1 MVEAVETRPADE
13 ELPVDEEAVV
23 VDIRID
29 RLFGSH
35 NVFEVDRKQRA
46 LRLTRFVTG
55 AGPCEVEQGTAQRTL
70 VDGEPLPALLLTR
83 VPTFQG
89 CLVRIRVL
97 GAVRPGEGPAWL
109 IGVPEVDASN
119 EWKSIADLPEETRA
133 AARAVVMDTAGGEQG
148 LSWLDAPAAA
158 GIVRAA
164 RETYWVEK
172 AQAEGAARYGA
183 AWKATPGVG
192 MRKADALAAH
202 SMAEYLLPSLPSRFQ
217 KYVEEELLPGERIL
231 FFAARPPFSPGS
243 KLLSRPGQ
251 RLHEGLLVI
260 TDRQV
265 MMMVDNLPPD
275 STLVQWGFIA
285 RTAAIERLTD
295 VKLTQEGVSSQLEV
309 SFGAE
314 EGIETQRF
322 LFPRNY
328 HDALSE
334 AVALLERFARTDGC
348 RWPRRLYD
356 TKVELSGR
364 ALTATSD
371 DRQPDE
377 ARLQD
382 LRHQVGEG
390 EEVVAEAT
398 AEAVSGMAIGPALVL
413 TDSRLILSPGAKKK
427 GRSRIVEFRIGRI
440 SSVEITQS
448 LVGSHFE
455 VSVPRDG
462 LVESV
467 VLDYNYPDSPR
478 FLRAFTLLRHLMGR
492 PA

>member
-1 MVEAVETRPADE
+1 MAEALKTRPASEDQR
-13 ELPVDEEAVV
+13 VDEEAAV
-23 VDIRID
+23 VDVRID

-35 NVFEVDRKQRA
+35 NVYEVDRKHRA

-55 AGPCEVEQGTAQRTL
+55 DGPCEVEQGTAQRTL
-70 VDGEPLPALLLTR
+70 VDGEPLPALLLTK

-89 CLVRIRVL
+89 CLVRARVL
-97 GAVRPGEGPAWL
+97 GAVRPGEASAWL

-119 EWKSIADLPEETRA
+119 DWPSIADLPQEIRIAVRDILVESAGEEI
-133 AARAVVMDTAGGEQG
+133 

-158 GIVRAA
+158 KIVRAA

-183 AWKATPGVG
+183 AWKVTPGAS
-192 MRKADALAAH
+192 MRKSDALAAH
-202 SMAEYLLPSLPSRFQ
+202 SMAEYLLPSLPSRFL

-251 RLHEGLLVI
+251 RLNEGLLVI

-275 STLVQWGFIA
+275 STLVKWGFIA
-285 RTAAIERLTD
+285 RTTAIERLVD
-295 VKLTQEGVSSQLEV
+295 VRLTREGVSSRLEV
-309 SFGAE
+309 SFSAE
-314 EGIETQRF
+314 EGVESQSF

-334 AVALLERFARTDGC
+334 AVTLLDKFAHLDGS
-348 RWPRRLYD
+348 RYLRRMYD
-356 TKVELSGR
+356 TEVELSGR
-364 ALTATSD
+364 ALTAMSD
-371 DRQPDE
+371 DKQPDE
-377 ARLQD
+377 VRLKE
-382 LRHQVGEG
+382 LKHRVGEG

-398 AEAVSGMAIGPALVL
+398 AEAMSGMAIGPALVL

-427 GRSRIVEFRIGRI
+427 GRSHITEFGIGRI

-455 VSVPRDG
+455 VSVPCDG
-462 LVESV
+462 RVQTV
-467 VLDYNYPDSPR
+467 VLDYNYPDSPH

-492 PA
+492 PT

>member
-1 MVEAVETRPADE
+1 MAEALKTRLASQEQEANDE
-13 ELPVDEEAVV
+13 AAVV
-23 VDIRID
+23 DVRVD

-35 NVFEVDRKQRA
+35 NVYEVDRKHHA
-46 LRLTRFVTG
+46 LRLTRFVTSN
-55 AGPCEVEQGTAQRTL
+55 GPCEVEQGTAQRTL
-70 VDGEPLPALLLTR
+70 ADGEPLPALLLTR
-83 VPTFQG
+83 VPTFPD
-89 CLVRIRVL
+89 CLVQARVL
-97 GAVRPGEGPAWL
+97 GAIRAGESPAWL

-119 EWKSIADLPEETRA
+119 DWQSIADLPEETRA
-133 AARAVVMDTAGGEQG
+133 AVRTIVADVAADEY

-158 GIVRAA
+158 KIVRAA

-183 AWKATPGVG
+183 AWKVTPGAG

-202 SMAEYLLPSLPSRFQ
+202 TVAEYLLPSLPSRFE

-251 RLHEGLLVI
+251 KLNQGLLVI

-265 MMMVDNLPPD
+265 MMMTDSLPPG
-275 STLVQWGFIA
+275 SMMVNWGFVA
-285 RTAAIERLTD
+285 RTSAIERLVD
-295 VKLTQEGVSSQLEV
+295 VKLTRGGVSSQLEV
-309 SFGAE
+309 SFSAE
-314 EGIETQRF
+314 EGVESQSF
-322 LFPRNY
+322 VFPRNY

-334 AVALLERFARTDGC
+334 AVTLLDKFAHLDGSRYLRRT
-348 RWPRRLYD
+348 YE
-356 TKVELSGR
+356 TEVELSGR
-364 ALTATSD
+364 VLAAIKDYKPL
-371 DRQPDE
+371 DE
-377 ARLQD
+377 ARIEE
-382 LRHQVGEG
+382 LRHRAGEG

-398 AEAVSGMAIGPALVL
+398 AEAMNGMATGPALVL
-413 TDSRLILSPGAKKK
+413 TDSRLILSRGAKKK
-427 GRSRIVEFRIGRI
+427 GRSHITEFPISRI

>member
-1 MVEAVETRPADE
+1 MAHPLTTKPVHE
-13 ELPVDEEAVV
+13 ELQVDEKAAVV
-23 VDIRID
+23 DVRVEK
-29 RLFGSH
+29 LFGSH
-35 NVFEVDRKQRA
+35 NVYEVDRKHRA

-55 AGPCEVEQGTAQRTL
+55 AGPCEVEQGAAQRTL
-70 VDGEPLPALLLTR
+70 VDGEPLPTLLLTR
-83 VPTFQG
+83 VPTFTD
-89 CLVRIRVL
+89 CLVQARVL
-97 GAVRPGEGPAWL
+97 GAIRAGESPAWL

-119 EWKSIADLPEETRA
+119 DWQSIADLPEETRRAVRTVVVEA
-133 AARAVVMDTAGGEQG
+133 AADED

-158 GIVRAA
+158 KIVRAA

-183 AWKATPGVG
+183 AWKVTPGAG

-202 SMAEYLLPSLPSRFQ
+202 TVAEYLLPSLPSRFE

-243 KLLSRPGQ
+243 KRLSLPKQSLR
-251 RLHEGLLVI
+251 EGLLVV

-265 MMMVDNLPPD
+265 MMRTDSLPPG
-275 STLVQWGFIA
+275 SMMVNWGFVA
-285 RTAAIERLTD
+285 RTSAIERLVD
-295 VKLTQEGVSSQLEV
+295 VKLTRGGVSSQLEV
-309 SFGAE
+309 SFSAE
-314 EGIETQRF
+314 EGVESQSF
-322 LFPRNY
+322 VFPRNY

-334 AVALLERFARTDGC
+334 AVTLLDKFAHLDGSRYLRRT
-348 RWPRRLYD
+348 YE
-356 TKVELSGR
+356 TEVELSGR
-364 ALTATSD
+364 VLAAIKDYKPL
-371 DRQPDE
+371 DE
-377 ARLQD
+377 ARIEE
-382 LRHQVGEG
+382 LRHRAGEG

-398 AEAVSGMAIGPALVL
+398 AEAMNGMATGPALVL
-413 TDSRLILSPGAKKK
+413 TDSRLILSRGAKKK
-427 GRSRIVEFRIGRI
+427 GRSHITEFPISRI

>member
-1 MVEAVETRPADE
+1 MVEATETRPTDAEDQIE
-13 ELPVDEEAVV
+13 AEAVV
-23 VDIRID
+23 VDVRVEK
-29 RLFGSH
+29 LFGNH
-35 NVFEVDRKQRA
+35 NVYEVDRKHHA

-55 AGPCEVEQGTAQRTL
+55 AGPCEVEQGAAQRTL
-70 VDGEPLPALLLTR
+70 VDGQPLPALLLTR
-83 VPTFQG
+83 VPTFTD
-89 CLVRIRVL
+89 CLVQARVL
-97 GAVRPGEGPAWL
+97 GAIRADEATPWL
-109 IGVPEVDASN
+109 VGVPEVDTSN
-119 EWKSIADLPEETRA
+119 DWQSIADLPEETRQ
-133 AARAVVMDTAGGEQG
+133 AVRTVVVEAVGEEI
-148 LSWLDAPAAA
+148 SWLDLSAAA
-158 GIVRAA
+158 EIVRAA

-183 AWKATPGVG
+183 AWKVTPGAS
-192 MRKADALAAH
+192 MRRSDAIAAH
-202 SMAEYLLPSLPSRFQ
+202 SIAEYLLPSLPSRFL

-251 RLHEGLLVI
+251 KLNEGLLVI

-275 STLVQWGFIA
+275 STLVRWGFVA
-285 RTAAIERLTD
+285 RASAIERLTD
-295 VKLTQEGVSSQLEV
+295 VKLTRAGVSSQFEV

-314 EGIETQRF
+314 DGVESQTF

-334 AVALLERFARTDGC
+334 AVTVLDRFVRLDGS
-348 RWPRRLYD
+348 RYLRRMYE
-356 TKVELSGR
+356 TEVELSGR

-371 DRQPDE
+371 DKPPDE
-377 ARLQD
+377 ARLEE
-382 LRHQVGEG
+382 LRHRAGEG

-398 AEAVSGMAIGPALVL
+398 AEAVTGMAIGPALVL
-413 TDSRLILSPGAKKK
+413 TDSRLILSPGAKKR
-427 GRSRIVEFRIGRI
+427 GRSHIVEFRIGEI

-462 LVESV
+462 RVESV